1 MERPPEHAEIVVIGA
16 GIVGLACAWHLQ
28 RQGYEVV
35 LMDPEPPG
43 SGASSGNAG
52 TLASYAVE
60 PLAQPALWRQA
71 PGLLLSPQSP
81 FHLRWRHLPRL
92 APWLWRFLKA
102 SSPHRAQHATG
113 VLCELLGP
121 AIDDW
126 QRVLDDLK
134 GNDTGVTLY
143 RRGALY
149 FYRSARG
156 WHQAQRDI
164 AARERLGVAQECL
177 DARAVAEREP
187 ALEGLARGG
196 ILFPDA
202 CHLSDPLTLAQ
213 RLAERLQSRGARLVR
228 AKALGLQACDGGVRI
243 ASDRGPWQ
251 AERVVIA
258 AGINS
263 RPLARDAGDRI
274 PLEAER
280 GYHLEF
286 PTAHALVTRPCC
298 PVENAFYLTP
308 MEGRLRIAGTVELG
322 RPDDPA
328 NPRRLD
334 YIRRHAETLF
344 GPLGEPSQSWLGLR
358 PSLPDSLPVIGP
370 ASSLP
375 GVSYAFGHGH
385 LGLTLATTTGRLLA
399 ASIKGDAPAWLA
411 GCAAS
416 RFR

>member
-1 MERPPEHAEIVVIGA
+1 MESPQHAEVVVIGA

-28 RQGYEVV
+28 QQGFEVI

-60 PLAQPALWRQA
+60 PIAQPALWRQA
-71 PGLLLSPQSP
+71 PTLLLSPQSP
-81 FHLRWRHLPRL
+81 FHLRWQHLPRL

-102 SSPHRAQHATG
+102 STPHRAQHTTR
-113 VLCELLGP
+113 VLSELLAP
-121 AIDDW
+121 AVDDW
-126 QRVLDDLK
+126 QQVLDDLK
-134 GNDTGVTLY
+134 GNDEGVTLY
-143 RRGALY
+143 RRGSLY
-149 FYRSARG
+149 FYRSAQG
-156 WHQAQRDI
+156 WHEAQRDI
-164 AARERLGVAQECL
+164 AARERFGVAQECL
-177 DARAVAEREP
+177 DARSVAALEP
-187 ALEGLARGG
+187 ALEGLAKGG
-196 ILFPDA
+196 ILFTDA

-213 RLAERLQSRGARLVR
+213 RLAERLVSRGARLVR
-228 AKALGLQACDGGVRI
+228 AKALRLLAQGGGVHI
-243 ASDRGPWQ
+243 ATDRGSWQ

-258 AGINS
+258 AGIRS
-263 RPLARDAGDRI
+263 QPLARDGGDRI

-286 PTAHALVTRPCC
+286 PSARELVSRPCC

-308 MEGRLRIAGTVELG
+308 MTGRLRIAGTVELG
-322 RPDDPA
+322 HPDDPA
-328 NPRRLD
+328 NSRRLG
-334 YIRRHAETLF
+334 YIRRHAEALF

-385 LGLTLATTTGRLLA
+385 LGLTLAATTGRLLA
-399 ASIKGDAPAWLA
+399 NSIKGEAPEWLA
-411 GCAAS
+411 DCAAS